1 MKMIKNNSAVM
12 ADTTSDLWEKMNKL
26 TVGECFFQ
34 IRNGANIKQ
43 GVADGGFPITRI
55 ETIANDR
62 FNRDRMGYAG
72 ITDADKY
79 QSYILEDGDLLMS
92 HINSVQYLG
101 RTVLYH
107 KQENEKIIH
116 GMNLLAM
123 KANRDILNPAYAQYY
138 FRSIPFR
145 AQIRQITKKSVN
157 QASFT
162 VSDLKKI
169 PIQVPSLLEQC
180 NAVET
185 LDRVNKLLELH
196 QHQLQT
202 LDELVKA
209 RFVELFG
216 NPVINNKGWN
226 VSDLEQLTIK
236 IGSGATPKGGKE
248 AYQTDGISLIRSM
261 NVHNGKFE
269 YKELAHISDEQ
280 AARLENVAVEENDV
294 LLNITGASVARSCV
308 VPTNV
313 LPARV
318 NQHVC
323 IIRCKDSIMPDF
335 INSLLIDDNYQ
346 DLLWSIA
353 GSGATREAITKQQVE
368 SLQIILPPISKQE
381 EFSKFINRVD
391 KSKSAVQKSLDEA
404 QLLFDSLMQQ
414 YFE

>member
-1 MKMIKNNSAVM
+1 MKV
-12 ADTTSDLWEKMNKL
+12 KL
-26 TVGECFFQ
+26 
-34 IRNGANIKQ
+34 
-43 GVADGGFPITRI
+43 
-55 ETIANDR
+55 
-62 FNRDRMGYAG
+62 
-72 ITDADKY
+72 
-79 QSYILEDGDLLMS
+79 GDLTKIRTGKLDANAS
-92 HINSVQYLG
+92 SPNGKYPFFTCSKEPLRINSHSYDCECVLVAGNGDLNVKYYNGKFDAYQRTYIIEDNGSNQLYMPYL
-101 RTVLYH
+101 
-107 KQENEKIIH
+107 
-116 GMNLLAM
+116 
-123 KANRDILNPAYAQYY
+123 YY
-138 FRSIPFR
+138 FMEGYVEELRKLSIGGVIKYIKLGNLTEALIELPKIEDQRTIVDIFN
-145 AQIRQITKKSVN
+145 KSKRIL
-157 QASFT
+157 SY
-162 VSDLKKI
+162 
-169 PIQVPSLLEQC
+169 
-180 NAVET
+180 
-185 LDRVNKLLELH
+185 H
-196 QHQLQT
+196 QQQLQK

-226 VSDLEQLTIK
+226 VSDLGQLTIK

-280 AARLENVAVEENDV
+280 AARLENVAVEKNDV

-391 KSKSAVQKSLDEA
+391 KSKVAVQKSLDEA

-414 YFE
+414 YFG